1 MSLFCLVHGSTQNPA
16 GWDLLVR
23 ELSSRG
29 HQSVLADLPTDTP
42 DSSATVYARTIADT
56 IPAGRDDAIVVAHS
70 ASGMFLPLVPG
81 YREIRRMV
89 FLAAIVPK
97 LGDSILDQVK
107 EDPDLLN
114 PEWIGKNPTSD
125 EVAMEFLFHDCSPE
139 VAQWALT
146 TRRLLIA
153 KQAML
158 EVSPLASW
166 PSVPSSYIV
175 CAEDRTI
182 QPQWSRRVARER
194 LGVEALELPGGHC
207 PHVSRPAQLAD
218 MLTGLAG

>member
-1 MSLFCLVHGSTQNPA
+1 MSLFCLVHGSTQSA
-16 GWDLLVR
+16 TGWDLLVR
-23 ELSSRG
+23 ELSARG

-42 DSSATVYARTIADT
+42 DSSATVYARAIADT
-56 IPAGRDDAIVVAHS
+56 IPAGTNDAIVVAHS

-81 YREIRRMV
+81 YCKIGRMV
-89 FLAAIVPK
+89 FLAAVVPQV
-97 LGDSILDQVK
+97 GASVLDQVK
-107 EDPDLLN
+107 ADPNMLS
-114 PEWIGKNPTSD
+114 PEWIGKNPTND
-125 EVAMEFLFHDCSPE
+125 EVAMEFLFHDCSPD

-153 KQAML
+153 KQAMI
-158 EVSPLASW
+158 EICPLPSW

-175 CAEDRTI
+175 CADDRTI

-207 PHVSRPAQLAD
+207 PHVSRPTELAD
-218 MLTGLAG
+218 MLTRLAG